1 MDHPNDFLGRG
12 QGLIAFTGMSALG
25 CTLMTATDKGVC
37 GVAFAETPADAMA
50 MAFLDWPGAA
60 PAQGGDPAH
69 RWWAMLLE
77 QIETPKANFHL
88 PLDVNG
94 TDFQREVWAA
104 LQTIPMGQTR
114 TYWQLAQQLKRP
126 TAVRAVANACAA
138 NPVAI
143 ALPCHR
149 VVGSDGQL
157 RGYRWGV
164 ERKQKLIETEAQQLN
179 TVR

>member
-1 MDHPNDFLGRG
+1 
-12 QGLIAFTGMSALG
+12 MSALG
-25 CTLMTATDKGVC
+25 CTVMTASEKGVC

-50 MAFLDWPGAA
+50 MVFLDWPGAA
-60 PAQGGDPAH
+60 PSTGSETAA
-69 RWWAMLLE
+69 RWWQALLE
-77 QIETPKANFHL
+77 QLESPKSSFQL
-88 PLDVNG
+88 PLDLGG
-94 TDFQREVWAA
+94 TDFQKEVWAA

-143 ALPCHR
+143 AVPCHR
-149 VVGSDGQL
+149 VIGSDGHL

-164 ERKQKLIETEAQQLN
+164 ERKQKLLDAEAKHLN
-179 TVR
+179 AAR